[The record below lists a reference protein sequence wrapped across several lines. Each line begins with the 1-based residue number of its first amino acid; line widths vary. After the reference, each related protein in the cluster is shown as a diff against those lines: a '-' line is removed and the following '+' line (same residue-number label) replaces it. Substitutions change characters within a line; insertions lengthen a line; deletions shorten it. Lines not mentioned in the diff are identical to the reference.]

1 MVSILHKERGC
12 KVEKHD
18 EHDVGGIVA
27 EDQSNSKLTAHE

>member
-12 KVEKHD
+12 KVEKHV

-27 EDQSNSKLTAHE
+27 EDQNKSNFTAHE